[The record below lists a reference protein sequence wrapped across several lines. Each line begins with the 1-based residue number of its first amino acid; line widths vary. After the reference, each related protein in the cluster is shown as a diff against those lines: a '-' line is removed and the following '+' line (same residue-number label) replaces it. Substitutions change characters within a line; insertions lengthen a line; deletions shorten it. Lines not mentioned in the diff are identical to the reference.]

1 MELRNHHLGR
11 ISTPIGTTGDVQVDA
26 GALIR
31 RLLLFERC
39 TVESIGLKEI
49 PVLVDVFG
57 YAGIRSLIES
67 GALQFVMDAVTAG
80 QVGQTDLEVTRRR
93 GEPLPHGSYRI
104 VTISIED
111 ESREEQIHAAL
122 QEVHNSSLK
131 FKEAVKLKGLLA
143 PRLLR
148 YPIDAAR
155 QGTSDT
161 LADVLGHRESIWSAI
176 RYVVRRDA
184 GLDLGD
190 IPNLESE
197 DLGNDGDFRQPFSC
211 PGPVRPSR
219 VHISGVVT

>member
-1 MELRNHHLGR
+1 MQQ
-11 ISTPIGTTGDVQVDA
+11 SP
-26 GALIR
+26 
-31 RLLLFERC
+31 
-39 TVESIGLKEI
+39 
-49 PVLVDVFG
+49 
-57 YAGIRSLIES
+57 
-67 GALQFVMDAVTAG
+67 
-80 QVGQTDLEVTRRR
+80 RRR

-190 IPNLESE
+190 IPNLDSE
-197 DLGNDGDFRQPFSC
+197 DLGMALGARNDGTGRWPTGRFRSSTTMWWRRTERDETGKLPSSRDVC
-211 PGPVRPSR
+211 RDMRRTVYPTARHSLHYSMSAARGRGPQKRGTATRPSWTF
-219 VHISGVVT
+219 GL